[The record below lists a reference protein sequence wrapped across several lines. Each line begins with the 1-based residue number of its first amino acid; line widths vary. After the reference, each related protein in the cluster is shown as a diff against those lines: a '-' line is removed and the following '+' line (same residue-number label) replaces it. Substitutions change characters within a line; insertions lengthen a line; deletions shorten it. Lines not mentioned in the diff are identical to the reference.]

1 MCGFSAF
8 FSFSNIKINLA
19 EFVEINNEI
28 RHRGPDDE
36 GYFLSN
42 GGSENKIYGGPDTPK
57 EIFLNKDFFHL
68 PDTTIINKNIYF
80 KYAIGHRRLAIC
92 DLSSA
97 SHQPYF
103 EKNNDLVLIFN
114 GEIYNYEDFKKELI
128 QKNIPLNSNGD
139 TEILYK
145 IFSEQYFQCLSKLNG
160 MFSFIFFDKKKK
172 KIFAVRDRFG
182 VKPLYYYIHEN
193 KFIFFASEI
202 KQFLKLKCFNRAI
215 NKNTLKD
222 FLKYDQI
229 ENSYETVFS
238 DIKQIESGTQVEF
251 DIAQDNSIKIFKKK
265 FYQISFNRRVEN
277 KNYLEEFENLI
288 TDSVKLRIPK
298 EVKFGVCLSGG
309 IDSSLIALLSNQI
322 LKNKVSTL
330 HFKSLVSK
338 YNEEKYYYSMIN
350 KYNFEKNYSVEINS
364 ENFFKNFS
372 EIIYCQDQPFS
383 NGSIISEN
391 FLYKMAKKHNFKVV
405 LDGHGSDE
413 VFLGYE
419 NIKLF
424 ILKNHFIKNNIFSSI
439 NFLFKNFSNFYP
451 LVMKKIKS
459 KFESFVDTNINY
471 TNYDL
476 EKKMKLYDFNNY
488 ILTLMQTNL
497 SKQLTMVDR
506 NSMSHSI
513 ENRSPFLDYRVVD
526 FVTNLPYEYLFNG
539 IEQKRIIKDT
549 FLNKLPETIIK
560 RKDKIGYG
568 NEELSWINSDI
579 IDFYEKIL
587 EYGKNNIDFV
597 DYDFLLKTFKNEK
610 NKKITKYF
618 KYIVMAEWFKLYS
631 PKS

>member
-1 MCGFSAF
+1 MCGLSAF
-8 FSFSNIKINLA
+8 FSFSDIKINLS

-36 GYFLSN
+36 GFFFSN
-42 GGSENKIYGGPDTPK
+42 CFSEDQIYGGPDTPK
-57 EIFLNKDFFHL
+57 EIFLKKDFFHL
-68 PDTTIINKNIYF
+68 PNRAIEKQNIYY

-160 MFSFIFFDKKKK
+160 MFSFIFFDRKKK

-202 KQFLKLKCFNRAI
+202 KQFLKLKCFNRVV
-215 NKNTLKD
+215 NKNILKD

-229 ENSYETVFS
+229 ENSNETIFS
-238 DIKQIESGTQVEF
+238 DIKQIEPGTQVEF
-251 DIAQDNSIKIFKKK
+251 DISQDNSIKILKKK
-265 FYQISFNRRVEN
+265 FYQISFNRKVEN
-277 KNYLEEFENLI
+277 KNYADQFENLI
-288 TDSVKLRIPK
+288 TNSVRLRIPK

-309 IDSSLIALLSNQI
+309 IDSSLIASLSNQI

-330 HFKSLVSK
+330 HFRSLLTK

-350 KYNFEKNYSVEINS
+350 KFNFEQNYSTEINS
-364 ENFFKNFS
+364 ENFLKNFS
-372 EIIYCQDQPFS
+372 KIIYDQDQPFS
-383 NGSIISEN
+383 NGSVIAEN
-391 FLYKMAKKHNFKVV
+391 FLYKMAKKNNFKVV

-413 VFLGYE
+413 IFLGYE
-419 NIKLF
+419 NIQLF
-424 ILKNHFIKNNIFSSI
+424 ILKDHLIKNNTFSSI
-439 NFLFKNFSNFYP
+439 NFIFKNFSNFYP
-451 LVMKKIKS
+451 LVMNMIKS
-459 KFESFVDTNINY
+459 KFELFGDININY

-476 EKKMKLYDFNNY
+476 EKKIKLHDFNNY
-488 ILTLMQTNL
+488 ILALMQTNL

-526 FVTNLPYEYLFNG
+526 FATNLPLEYLFNG
-539 IEQKRIIKDT
+539 IKQKRIIKDT
-549 FLNKLPETIIK
+549 FINKLPKTIIK

-568 NEELSWINSDI
+568 NEELSWVNSDI
-579 IDFYEKIL
+579 IDFYEKII
-587 EYGKNNIDFV
+587 EYGKKNIDFV
-597 DYDFLLKTFKNEK
+597 DYDFLLESFKNEK
-610 NKKITKYF
+610 KKKITKYF

-631 PKS
+631 AKS

>member
-1 MCGFSAF
+1 LRD
-8 FSFSNIKINLA
+8 IKINFNKLGK
-19 EFVEINNEI
+19 INNEI

-42 GGSENKIYGGPDTPK
+42 GFLDDQIYGGPDTPK
-57 EIFLNKDFFHL
+57 EIFLKKDFFHL
-68 PDTTIINKNIYF
+68 PNRAIINQNIYY

-103 EKNNDLVLIFN
+103 EKNNNLVLIFN
-114 GEIYNYEDFKKELI
+114 GEIYNFQDFKKEFI
-128 QKNIPLNSNGD
+128 EKKIVLNSNGD

-145 IFSEQYFQCLSKLNG
+145 IFSEQNFQCLSKLNG
-160 MFSFIFFDKKKK
+160 MFSFIFFDKKNK
-172 KIFAVRDRFG
+172 KIFAARDRFG

-202 KQFLKLKCFNRAI
+202 KQFLKLKCFNRVVNI
-215 NKNTLKD
+215 NTLKD

-229 ENSYETVFS
+229 ENSNETVFS
-238 DIKQIESGTQVEF
+238 DIKQIEPATQVEF
-251 DIAQDNSIKIFKKK
+251 DISQDNSIKIFKKQ
-265 FYQISFNRRVEN
+265 FYQISFNRKVEN
-277 KNYLEEFENLI
+277 KNYLDEFENLI

-322 LKNKVSTL
+322 IKNRVSTL

-350 KYNFEKNYSVEINS
+350 KYNFEKNYSVEIAP

-372 EIIYCQDQPFS
+372 EIIYYQDQPFS

-391 FLYKMAKKHNFKVV
+391 FLYKTAKKNNFKVV

-413 VFLGYE
+413 FFLGYE

-424 ILKNHFIKNNIFSSI
+424 ILKNHLKTNNIFSSI
-439 NFLFKNFSNFYP
+439 NFLFKNFSNLYL
-451 LVMKKIKS
+451 LVLEKIKS
-459 KFESFVDTNINY
+459 KFESFNDININY

-488 ILTLMQTNL
+488 ILTLMKTNL
-497 SKQLTMVDR
+497 SKQLTIVDR

-513 ENRSPFLDYRVVD
+513 ENRSPFLDYRLVD
-526 FVTNLPYEYLFNG
+526 FVTNLPLEYLFNG

-549 FLNKLPETIIK
+549 FINKLPKTIIK

-568 NEELSWINSDI
+568 CEELSWVNSDI
-579 IDFYEKIL
+579 LDFYEKIL
-587 EYGKNNIDFV
+587 KYGKKNIDFV
-597 DYDFLLKTFKNEK
+597 DYDFLLKSFKKEK
-610 NKKITKYF
+610 NKKITAYF
-618 KYIVMAEWFKLYS
+618 KYIVIAEWFRLYS
-631 PKS
+631 VKS